1 MRNDSAAKQVN
12 WQDSEVC
19 HEDCG
24 TRLGKLGS
32 VQPALD
38 ANIKRLF
45 FRWMRSCQTN
55 LGHFAP
61 YWAVHHAPVI
71 APWSFAGS
79 RYVDGYYGDDRSS
92 YVQNVPLRLTIEN
105 LAQELKDELDSA
117 EFGVGPS
124 GTDRRRNND
133 PPFYHEVA
141 QHNRELNRHC
151 HPFSANQ
158 PRTQAANYSC
168 PAASSASSS
177 TTRTNEEIL
186 NALKKIIERYER
198 DDSEEEM
205 IYEWRQVALAVD
217 RILFWIFLVGTLS
230 STIMILIV
238 APITKVL

>member
-1 MRNDSAAKQVN
+1 MAK
-12 WQDSEVC
+12 
-19 HEDCG
+19 HIFIHL
-24 TRLGKLGS
+24 T
-32 VQPALD
+32 
-38 ANIKRLF
+38 
-45 FRWMRSCQTN
+45 
-55 LGHFAP
+55 
-61 YWAVHHAPVI
+61 
-71 APWSFAGS
+71 GS
-79 RYVDGYYGDDRSS
+79 RFVDGYYGDDHTN

-105 LAQELKDELDSA
+105 LAQELKDELDHCTS
-117 EFGVGPS
+117 EFGIES
-124 GTDRRRNND
+124 GGAERRRNND

-141 QHNRELNRHC
+141 QHNRHH
-151 HPFSANQ
+151 HPFSSQ
-158 PRTQAANYSC
+158 LRSQAANHSC
-168 PAASSASSS
+168 AGGATSSTSGS